1 MKLTRHNNIKKLLFI
16 VPVVIGSYFNA
27 QVRIA
32 DSNANSSAA
41 NSSAFIDASSNP
53 AFNLSPE
60 KGKGLLYP
68 RTDLTL
74 FTTFGGQTPFG
85 IPNNYPNFYDG
96 FMVFNTATSGQA
108 GVGTTEGGVLTAGY
122 WYYDNKS
129 GTINGGTWKPVGGS
143 GASPK
148 VDILTTETMTNTLV
162 NSAQV
167 FAIKGSFTATGAS
180 TAVNI
185 PAPTGMTS
193 LYSITIYKAGTG
205 TVFSRDLYSYDLVAT
220 PGNAITGSPTMSIVY
235 PSGTY
240 DYVLEYLK

>member
-1 MKLTRHNNIKKLLFI
+1 MKLTRHNNIKKLLFV
-16 VPVVIGSYFNA
+16 VPLVIGSYFNA
-27 QVRIA
+27 QVRIG

-53 AFNLSPE
+53 AYNGSNN

-74 FTTFGGQTPFG
+74 FDTFGQAPYG
-85 IPNNYPNFYDG
+85 IPSNYPTYYDG
-96 FMVFNTATSGQA
+96 FMVFNTATSGVA
-108 GVGTTEGGVLTAGY
+108 GIGTTEGGALTAGY
-122 WYYDNKS
+122 WYYDNKTTS
-129 GTINGGTWKPVGGS
+129 INGGTWKPVGGS

-205 TVFSRDLYSYDLVAT
+205 TVFSRDLYSYDVVAT